1 MVKRLGTG
9 TLLFENMPRVEG
21 FASVVGKKESEG
33 PLGALFDKTEYDSRG
48 GCETFEEAESRLQ
61 QEAARLCMEKADL
74 RAQELDAVFAGDLL
88 NQCTGSSFGLMHYG
102 APYLGQYGACST
114 MAQALLMAAVFTESG
129 AADHALCVTSS
140 HFCAAERQYRF
151 PMEYGAVR
159 TPTAQWTVT
168 GAGSCILGKSRG
180 KVAVR
185 AAAVGKIQDMGVTDA
200 NNMGAAMAPAI
211 CIIRPYPSTQK
222 RRLHLCFHD
231 YITKKEVFVTNCGGD
246 HKVDFSGKSYLNRR
260 RRMSKKIS
268 AKNKRYYIQKD
279 DYELPELTLPAL
291 EAIYGVWGTR
301 YRHYLMRHDKVK
313 YYTLLCSCVLHEHIT
328 EIDLRADRF
337 YDETVNR
344 LKKQKSVTE
353 KLRINNPELWK
364 KMMNKITD
372 EATET
377 VYREVI
383 FKEE

>member
-211 CIIRPYPSTQK
+211 CIIEPYPMLKNAGCIYVFTIILQK
-222 RRLHLCFHD
+222 RRFLLQIAAETIKWIFRVNLTSTGGVECQRKFQPKTRD
-231 YITKKEVFVTNCGGD
+231 ITYRRTTMNCP
-246 HKVDFSGKSYLNRR
+246 N
-260 RRMSKKIS
+260 
-268 AKNKRYYIQKD
+268 
-279 DYELPELTLPAL
+279 
-291 EAIYGVWGTR
+291 
-301 YRHYLMRHDKVK
+301 
-313 YYTLLCSCVLHEHIT
+313 
-328 EIDLRADRF
+328 
-337 YDETVNR
+337 
-344 LKKQKSVTE
+344 
-353 KLRINNPELWK
+353 
-364 KMMNKITD
+364 
-372 EATET
+372 
-377 VYREVI
+377 
-383 FKEE
+383 